1 MVASQ
6 KILRF
11 WSEDDPDY
19 GLTETMEGRRN
30 ARPTLYVKVTLF
42 QSFTIPNSANLLDGG
57 RARLCDRI
65 AGEPVQ
71 WLTHVTK
78 RRFQAVARLEGPLDR
93 EHSVLGGGTE
103 LPPSQSLWAVLRNP
117 LFIVCSAA
125 PHGLARRGPYQTAQ

>member
-42 QSFTIPNSANLLDGG
+42 QSFTIPNSATCWTVGALAYVTESLANLCSG
-57 RARLCDRI
+57 
-65 AGEPVQ
+65 
-71 WLTHVTK
+71 
-78 RRFQAVARLEGPLDR
+78 
-93 EHSVLGGGTE
+93 
-103 LPPSQSLWAVLRNP
+103 LR
-117 LFIVCSAA
+117 
-125 PHGLARRGPYQTAQ
+125 T